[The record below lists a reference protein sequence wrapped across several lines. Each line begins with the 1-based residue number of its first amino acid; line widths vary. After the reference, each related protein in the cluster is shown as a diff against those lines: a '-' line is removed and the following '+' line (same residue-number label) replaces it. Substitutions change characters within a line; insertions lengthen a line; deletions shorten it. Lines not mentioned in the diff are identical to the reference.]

1 MFIIVLKYEKSI
13 EYVMNHLDEHN
24 VFLKKYYDLD
34 KFICSGRQEP
44 RVGGIILCNGKDKE
58 EINLIIKEDPFYKN
72 GIAKY
77 EIIEFIPTQYADSFQ
92 EFII

>member
-1 MFIIVLKYEKSI
+1 MRY
-13 EYVMNHLDEHN
+13 LDDHN
-24 VFLKKYYDLD
+24 VFLKKYYDLN

-58 EINLIIKEDPFYKN
+58 EINSIIKEDTFYKN

-77 EIIEFIPTQYADSFQ
+77 EIIEFIPTKYADAFKD
-92 EFII
+92 FII